1 MSNEPEFNQTRSFN
15 LGIAQ
20 ETSIEAALVYDEIS
34 FWSTKSTTGW
44 VYKSYEDMKL
54 RLPLSKYQLREA
66 YKKLQEKGYIEIKL
80 KKAMGAPTLHFR
92 LLKNL
97 TIHSKKTSQS
107 IVKKLDYPMDSKKTS
122 QSITATTPIKHQ
134 AKAALANKL
143 PAAVDHRGVDSPA
156 KERLRM
162 ALKKGELKS
171 LRS

>member
-20 ETSIEAALVYDEIS
+20 ETSIEAAHVYDEIS

-44 VYKSYEDMKL
+44 VYKSYEDMRL
-54 RLPLSKYQLREA
+54 RLPLSKYQLKEA
-66 YKKLQEKGYIEIKL
+66 YKKMQEKGYIEIKL

-122 QSITATTPIKHQ
+122 QS
-134 AKAALANKL
+134 
-143 PAAVDHRGVDSPA
+143 
-156 KERLRM
+156 
-162 ALKKGELKS
+162 
-171 LRS
+171 